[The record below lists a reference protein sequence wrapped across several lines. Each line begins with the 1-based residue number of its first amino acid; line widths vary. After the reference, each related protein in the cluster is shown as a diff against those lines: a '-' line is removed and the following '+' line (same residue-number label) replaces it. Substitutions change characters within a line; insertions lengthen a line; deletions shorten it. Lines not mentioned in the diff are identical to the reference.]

1 MSFAR
6 QTAVIKKGEESMNEY
21 KNIISAIV
29 RREGGFRE
37 REIWTSLIQWSRGET
52 WNEAHKVVNIL
63 ATEPDEDGH
72 FPGFAVDL
80 VTKSTCG

>member
-1 MSFAR
+1 
-6 QTAVIKKGEESMNEY
+6 MNEY

-29 RREGGFRE
+29 RREGGCRE
-37 REIWTSLIQWSRGET
+37 REIWKNPHTMEQGGT

-63 ATEPDEDGH
+63 ATTPDDDGY

-80 VTKSTCG
+80 VTKSICG